1 MDPIVLAAGTALV
14 SAMATDAWQQ
24 ARGATVALWRRIHP
38 EQADHMGAELEA
50 LRARVLAARERGDE
64 DTEQALAGTWR
75 LHLQQLLLDDP
86 NLATE
91 LQRLLDEQF
100 TPALPPGEQTRIQSL
115 VMRAEA
121 RDNAR
126 VYMAGRDQHITG
138 S

>member
-1 MDPIVLAAGTALV
+1 
-14 SAMATDAWQQ
+14 
-24 ARGATVALWRRIHP
+24 
-38 EQADHMGAELEA
+38 MGAELEA
-50 LRARVLAARERGDE
+50 LRTRVLTARQRGDE

-86 NLATE
+86 TLATE

-100 TPALPPGEQTRIQSL
+100 APILPPGEQTRVQSL

-126 VYMAGRDQHITG
+126 VYMAGGDQHITG